1 VTAAASGRRA
11 RPLAPDS
18 IFVIVLAGAMLL
30 PAVINGF
37 PLIFPDTGTYLSIA
51 LGNDYAADRSS
62 FYGFFL
68 KLTTSWIPGT
78 AGLWTAVA
86 LQCLLVAIV
95 VTAVAKRI
103 APASGRLALF
113 AAVLLTPVAFHVAQ
127 LMPDAFTGIAVLLA
141 WLAARRDLS
150 KDGTVLL
157 WVAVSAVALTHY
169 THLALVAAAAT
180 ATLIG
185 EFLLGIPWRRLRW
198 RLAAATASVAAAALV
213 QIAFNGLVLGQRS
226 VAPMGPMFLYARLNQ
241 DGQIKPWLQRHCG
254 HDAPEA
260 ICALA
265 PKLPDNSQRLLWAAD
280 SPLRQVVWKL
290 DSNKIG
296 WDVIAAMDIAN
307 KGAIAQ
313 APFRFVRNS
322 AKATVRQ
329 FLSFAPLD
337 DECPATCR
345 TGGGGVEQTLQQ
357 FRPGSV
363 PALDSSLQVTDR
375 TPKAI
380 IRAIMTPVAA
390 LALLLL
396 PLAGWQAWR
405 RRDRE
410 SFTFV
415 LAIFTALVTNAALA
429 GALSDVHDRY
439 QSRIVWL
446 APLALFLLIA
456 RWNIAGVL
464 RTAIANRC
472 RAAGRL
478 KLAQR

>member
-1 VTAAASGRRA
+1 MTAAASRRRA
-11 RPLAPDS
+11 WPLEPDP
-18 IFVIVLAGAMLL
+18 IFIIALAGALLL

-37 PLIFPDTGTYLSIA
+37 PLVFPDTGTYLSIA

-68 KLTTSWIPGT
+68 KLLTSWIPGT
-78 AGLWTAVA
+78 AGLWAAVTV
-86 LQCLLVAIV
+86 QCLLVATV
-95 VTAVAKRI
+95 VAAVAKHI
-103 APASGRLALF
+103 APRRGRVALV
-113 AAVLLTPVAFHVAQ
+113 AAVLVTPAAFHVAQ

-141 WLAARRDLS
+141 WLAGRRDLS
-150 KDGTVLL
+150 EDGTVLL
-157 WVAVSAVALTHY
+157 WIAVSAVALPHY
-169 THLALVAAAAT
+169 THLALVAAAAA

-185 EFLLGIPWRRLRW
+185 EFLLGVPWRRLRW
-198 RLAAATASVAAAALV
+198 RFAAALASVAAAALA
-213 QIAFNGLVLGQRS
+213 QIALNGLVLGQRS

-241 DGQIKPWLQRHCG
+241 DGQMRPWLQKHCG
-254 HDAPEA
+254 HDAPKV

-265 PKLPDNSQRLLWAAD
+265 PKLPDDSQRLLWAAD
-280 SPLRQVVWKL
+280 SPLRKAVWSR
-290 DSNKIG
+290 DRNKIG

-313 APFRFVRNS
+313 APLRFVQTS

-329 FLSFAPLD
+329 FLAFAPLD
-337 DECPATCR
+337 DECPVTCR

-363 PALDSSLQVTDR
+363 PALDASLQVTDR
-375 TPKAI
+375 TPKAV
-380 IRAIMTPVAA
+380 IRAIMTPACA

-405 RRDRE
+405 RRDRAAL
-410 SFTFV
+410 TLI
-415 LAIFTALVTNAALA
+415 LAVFTALVTNAALA

-446 APLALFLLIA
+446 APLAVFLLVA
-456 RWNIAGVL
+456 RWNWVPAL
-464 RTAIANRC
+464 RTKVANR
-472 RAAGRL
+472 GRGATP
-478 KLAQR
+478 LAVAER